1 MQFFP
6 MNEEFPV
13 SAGHKLALIKSL
25 PFVHTARRYYRLDGL
40 VRSSDRPRRGRRRPW
55 RRSRKDDQTGLS
67 RGSKSRNKVS
77 VGEPAE
83 GSLPSARAAETGAR
97 PERRVRPSDCQSR
110 KTACH
115 GAALGRQAEVRG
127 TPPPRRERQ
136 GREPGAPSTGPS
148 GESSGSAPG
157 GRQSARDARGRA
169 EGAGPLPPRRLSPDT
184 QAFRPGTPAAAP
196 GPRHRRPTSPRAAVP
211 ARVGRRSPEVG
222 ETARGR
228 TDGRGRRCAAPGAEV
243 RTGGRWSAGARGGY
257 PGGPFSSARR
267 LATRDRRPSPRRT
280 GRPVGSLTGRP
291 RGGSARNPGVRPGG
305 AGGREPGA
313 LPLSSEEGGPL
324 SPYPAPPFPTPS
336 PPNGRTGYHSS
347 GPLGFPVPATLGG
360 MGGARGRGGRF
371 GRPGPLSLGR
381 EVGPGARYTRAP
393 YFRKPSPAAGTP
405 PDRYG

>member
-1 MQFFP
+1 MP
-6 MNEEFPV
+6 RGGPRT
-13 SAGHKLALIKSL
+13 AGRGPRDAA
-25 PFVHTARRYYRLDGL
+25 TQARET
-40 VRSSDRPRRGRRRPW
+40 
-55 RRSRKDDQTGLS
+55 RSRA
-67 RGSKSRNKVS
+67 R
-77 VGEPAE
+77 
-83 GSLPSARAAETGAR
+83 SAVNRA
-97 PERRVRPSDCQSR
+97 V
-110 KTACH
+110 
-115 GAALGRQAEVRG
+115 
-127 TPPPRRERQ
+127 
-136 GREPGAPSTGPS
+136 GRELRVGS
-148 GESSGSAPG
+148 GREA
-157 GRQSARDARGRA
+157 SARDARGRA

-371 GRPGPLSLGR
+371 GRPGPLPRQGGWAGR
-381 EVGPGARYTRAP
+381 PVHRAP
-393 YFRKPSPAAGTP
+393 LLRKPSPAAGTP
-405 PDRYG
+405 HDGTVGRTTANP

>member
-127 TPPPRRERQ
+127 TPPPRRDKVASQERRQQ
-136 GREPGAPSTGPS
+136 GRRARAPGRLRAGGIGERRERASGGSGPAPSEAALAGHPS
-148 GESSGSAPG
+148 
-157 GRQSARDARGRA
+157 
-169 EGAGPLPPRRLSPDT
+169 LPPRNP
-184 QAFRPGTPAAAP
+184 
-196 GPRHRRPTSPRAAVP
+196 
-211 ARVGRRSPEVG
+211 
-222 ETARGR
+222 RGR
-228 TDGRGRRCAAPGAEV
+228 SRSSSPTPDLSA
-243 RTGGRWSAGARGGY
+243 GGSAGACGAPV
-257 PGGPFSSARR
+257 PGGW
-267 LATRDRRPSPRRT
+267 RDRARANGRAGTAVRRPGRRGSDGGKVVCGSPRGLSRRSFLIRPPPRDPGPAPVAPSHRSPRR
-280 GRPVGSLTGRP
+280 
-291 RGGSARNPGVRPGG
+291 
-305 AGGREPGA
+305 
-313 LPLSSEEGGPL
+313 LP
-324 SPYPAPPFPTPS
+324 
-336 PPNGRTGYHSS
+336 H
-347 GPLGFPVPATLGG
+347 
-360 MGGARGRGGRF
+360 
-371 GRPGPLSLGR
+371 
-381 EVGPGARYTRAP
+381 RAP
-393 YFRKPSPAAGTP
+393 AR
-405 PDRYG
+405 R